1 MKPIET
7 NKILDFADF
16 LKYSTTYCESGSCYG
31 GSINRALGA
40 GYERIK
46 SCEVMKKFYDHCVET
61 FKEHSKVELF
71 LGESRHELPKMLA
84 DITEPCIIFLDAH
97 PAGENTGG
105 HDDLM
110 EKGAKSEFHQDFI
123 LTKELEIILANNKD
137 HIIILDDQNG
147 INKENKAYMKM
158 ISKANPSY
166 SFYFYDE
173 QLGGEESFY
182 KNKSLVCIP
191 DGK

>member
-7 NKILDFADF
+7 SLLLDFADF
-16 LKYSTTYCESGSCYG
+16 RSFSDTYIETGSCYG
-31 GSINRALGA
+31 GSIDRALGA
-40 GYERIK
+40 GFTRIK
-46 SCEVMKKFYDHCVET
+46 SCEVLPKFYNHCLEVY
-61 FKEHSKVELF
+61 KDQDKVKLF
-71 LGESRHELPKMLA
+71 LGESRHELSAMLS
-84 DITEPCIIFLDAH
+84 DLTEPAIIFLDAH

-110 EKGAKSEFHQDFI
+110 KKGAKSEFHQDFI
-123 LTKELEIILANNKD
+123 LTKEIDIILKNNAN
-137 HIIILDDQNG
+137 HIIIIDDQNG
-147 INKENKAYMKM
+147 ENKENKAYMKT
-158 ISKANPSY
+158 ILKANPSY

-173 QLGGEESFY
+173 QLGDEKTFY